1 MPDSE
6 YDSCECDD
14 IDQAS
19 DANSIAS
26 HSSTVVLHQNR
37 NHHGMPDQRSP
48 NSSSNKP
55 NKPLK
60 ISGTAKVLKVTP
72 KFAYIS
78 SDRYGSI
85 FVLPKAVAHQFEEPN
100 MFINLQKVLRVDE
113 IVSHSHTWA
122 WATFGGASCLYLHAI
137 RCRLGGGPAP
147 PHVKFLAWGGPA
159 PPTPTCGH
167 SLVFP
172 KFLT

>member
-1 MPDSE
+1 MPDSD
-6 YDSCECDD
+6 YDSCDCDD
-14 IDQAS
+14 INQAS

-26 HSSTVVLHQNR
+26 HSSTTAAKNR
-37 NHHGMPDQRSP
+37 HHHGMPDQRSP

-72 KFAYIS
+72 RFAYIS

-113 IVSHSHTWA
+113 IVS
-122 WATFGGASCLYLHAI
+122 
-137 RCRLGGGPAP
+137 P
-147 PHVKFLAWGGPA
+147 
-159 PPTPTCGH
+159 
-167 SLVFP
+167 SLVFAE
-172 KFLT
+172 FST